1 MFQDKKLRVTFIVE
15 IVLPYL
21 IFVFGIPAI
30 NCYANHSWDIVEIC
44 YPIAI
49 GTGLVVLFAELAIG
63 IVGIAELVRNL
74 ITRNKDKYCILG
86 NVVIGFCSV
95 FLWLRHYFY
104 VVCCVID
111 LWSERLKDYLRKKP
125 LSVLESWIIVT

>member
-30 NCYANHSWDIVEIC
+30 NCYANHNWDIVEIR

-95 FLWLRHYFY
+95 VFMAETLFFML
-104 VVCCVID
+104 CVA
-111 LWSERLKDYLRKKP
+111 LLTYGQ
-125 LSVLESWIIVT
+125 SV